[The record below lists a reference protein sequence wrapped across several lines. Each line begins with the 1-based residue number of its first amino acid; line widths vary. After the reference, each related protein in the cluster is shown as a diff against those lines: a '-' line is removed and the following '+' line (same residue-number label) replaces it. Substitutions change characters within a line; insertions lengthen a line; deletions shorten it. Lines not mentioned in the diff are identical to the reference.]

1 MFLGLPGGGA
11 KKGCG
16 RCVER
21 EGREGME
28 EPRGG
33 GEERGGAGVG
43 VGKGGVGN
51 KEGMEGRQVEAL
63 DLMQPNRMSWLYE
76 HGTTSLCTTRHL
88 T

>member
-1 MFLGLPGGGA
+1 MCFWGSREAALKRAG
-11 KKGCG
+11 G
-16 RCVER
+16 RCVEM

-28 EPRGG
+28 EHKGG
-33 GEERGGAGVG
+33 GEERGEADVG

-63 DLMQPNRMSWLYE
+63 DLMQPNRMS
-76 HGTTSLCTTRHL
+76 CTNMTRPVFAQHV